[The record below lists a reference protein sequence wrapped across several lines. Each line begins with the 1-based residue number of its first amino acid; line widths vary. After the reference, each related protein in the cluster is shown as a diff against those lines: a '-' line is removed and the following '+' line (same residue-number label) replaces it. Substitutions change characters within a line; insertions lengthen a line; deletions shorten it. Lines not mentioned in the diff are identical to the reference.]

1 MTDLAQE
8 FAGRAAVVTGSA
20 GGIGLAIAEAL
31 MARGARVLGL
41 DLAES
46 VASASSHAA
55 WTGVRTDVT
64 DAAAVQAAID
74 GFLETVP
81 RIDLF
86 VSNAGIFTAGK
97 NIADLEVETFER
109 SLRVNVTSHL
119 IVLKAVLGSM
129 LGSGPGSIVIIGSR
143 NVAAP
148 GPGAAAYSA
157 AKAALTQ
164 LGRVAALEL
173 APSGIRVN
181 IVHPDAV
188 FNTALWT
195 QEALES
201 SARRYGLT
209 VEEYKRNNLLKVD
222 VRLEDVSDIVCA
234 VLSDRF
240 SRTTGAQIPVDGGN
254 IRVV

>member
-1 MTDLAQE
+1 LSGVASE
-8 FAGRAAVVTGSA
+8 FADRAAVVTGSA

-31 MARGARVLGL
+31 MAQGARVLGL

-46 VASASSHAA
+46 VATASQSAL

-64 DAAAVQAAID
+64 DATAVHRAVAE
-74 GFLETVP
+74 FLDSAP
-81 RIDLF
+81 RIDLL
-86 VSNAGIFTAGK
+86 VSNAGTFTAGK
-97 NIADLEVETFER
+97 YIAELDVETFER
-109 SLRVNVTSHL
+109 SLKVNLTSHL
-119 IVLKAVLGSM
+119 IVLKEVLASM
-129 LGSGPGSIVIIGSR
+129 GDGPGAIVIVGSR

-157 AKAALTQ
+157 AKAGLTQ

-173 APSGIRVN
+173 APKGIRVN

-188 FNTALWT
+188 FNTNLWT

-201 SARRYGLT
+201 SAKRYGLT

-222 VRLEDVSDIVCA
+222 VRLEDVSDA
-234 VLSDRF
+234 VLALLSDRF
-240 SRTTGAQIPVDGGN
+240 SRTTGAQVPVDGGN